1 MQASRPR
8 PKRFVS
14 TRLSRR
20 GVGADLFR
28 HRRVKQGMQRMA
40 FLFALIAVSE
50 AYHLCQNVAGK
61 RSQAQQPGSGQL
73 ANRSDVEL
81 EPPMRT
87 SEGQEGSL
95 VNHRVSVETHVS
107 AETKSLSEKG
117 SDPLQRR
124 RKPNDT
130 DSPSKGLTPFRIG
143 SKASAF
149 TSRRDAGRSIG
160 HDQPNQQ
167 LTGSPGGRA
176 VWPTGWRR
184 TAQGWQHVS
193 SWQGDWRQ
201 PSELPA
207 LVAAQQAREPARISA
222 GLRWVRT
229 QSPLTIAA
237 AQISIVLA
245 IYLACQFGG
254 KAASRS
260 GESS

>member
-1 MQASRPR
+1 
-8 PKRFVS
+8 
-14 TRLSRR
+14 
-20 GVGADLFR
+20 
-28 HRRVKQGMQRMA
+28 MA

-87 SEGQEGSL
+87 SGGQEGSL
-95 VNHRVSVETHVS
+95 VNHLVSVE
-107 AETKSLSEKG
+107 
-117 SDPLQRR
+117 
-124 RKPNDT
+124 
-130 DSPSKGLTPFRIG
+130 
-143 SKASAF
+143 ASAS

>member
-87 SEGQEGSL
+87 SGGKEGSL
-95 VNHRVSVETHVS
+95 VNHLVSVE
-107 AETKSLSEKG
+107 
-117 SDPLQRR
+117 
-124 RKPNDT
+124 
-130 DSPSKGLTPFRIG
+130 
-143 SKASAF
+143 ASAS